1 MSDED
6 FMANLNGFMAGLE
19 AKAREERR
27 RSLRLMLQ
35 EAIAAGDEE
44 GAAKLQLALLADLR
58 NGRKPPG
65 S

>member
-19 AKAREERR
+19 AKARKERR

-35 EAIAAGDEE
+35 EAIAAGDEV
-44 GAAKLQLALLADLR
+44 GAARLQLEILAELR
-58 NGRKPPG
+58 KERGAR
-65 S
+65 